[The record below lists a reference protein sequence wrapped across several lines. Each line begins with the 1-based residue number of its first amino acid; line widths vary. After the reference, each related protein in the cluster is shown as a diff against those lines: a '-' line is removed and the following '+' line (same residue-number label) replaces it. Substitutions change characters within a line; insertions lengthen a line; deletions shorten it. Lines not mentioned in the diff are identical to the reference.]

1 MGVNRVRLIASVRF
15 VVSRVDDG
23 CSTHVEAIAQRQRR
37 MVQVA
42 CCDPPTVEVKGPL
55 NEVVEAN
62 GRPKLL
68 QGERKVRVLHL
79 ASQGLLQAV
88 SQSSWSIDIPG
99 VARYKERR
107 EKRKPLDVVPMRVG
121 NEKVPID
128 GALA

>member
-1 MGVNRVRLIASVRF
+1 MRLIAGVWF
-15 VVSRVDDG
+15 VVGRVDDG
-23 CSTHVEAIAQRQRR
+23 CPAHVEAIAQRQRG

-42 CCDPPTVEVKGPL
+42 RCDSPTVEVKGAL

-68 QGERKVRVLHL
+68 QGYRKIRVLHL
-79 ASQGLLQAV
+79 PSQGLLQAV

-107 EKRKPLDVVPMRVG
+107 EKRKTLDVVPMRVG
-121 NEKVPID
+121 DEKVPID